1 MLFLPT
7 YLQAGAEDS
16 FTLRCKDVGAPY
28 RLWGNINYRNSCNSW
43 ALSRVE
49 VTNEKTGGVG
59 WRQGRGKEAWNS
71 EARNI
76 SVNLAS
82 MNKHRRCG

>member
-1 MLFLPT
+1 MPRH
-7 YLQAGAEDS
+7 LQAGAKDS

-59 WRQGRGKEAWNS
+59 QRQGQGRGAGRREGGHINVS
-71 EARNI
+71 
-76 SVNLAS
+76 LAS
-82 MNKHRRCG
+82 MNRRKRCG